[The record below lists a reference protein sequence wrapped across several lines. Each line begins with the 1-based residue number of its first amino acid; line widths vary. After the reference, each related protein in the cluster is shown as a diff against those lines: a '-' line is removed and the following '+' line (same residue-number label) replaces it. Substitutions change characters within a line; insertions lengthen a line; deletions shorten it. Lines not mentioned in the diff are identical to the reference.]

1 MKRPRSIGK
10 AFLDDG
16 KNERHQQL
24 LATIA
29 ARLDCV
35 RGGMTDTDFAQLVGD
50 VARTSA
56 RFAQIDASAYR
67 RALPRSRLSGRATSS
82 RRSEI
87 RPSAQLSDWAF
98 GGSVFGSVGMSA
110 MRSWASDAAE
120 LAA

>member
-1 MKRPRSIGK
+1 MH
-10 AFLDDG
+10 DE

-35 RGGMTDTDFAQLVGD
+35 RGGMTDNDFAQLVGD
-50 VARTSA
+50 VARTA
-56 RFAQIDASAYR
+56 GRFAQIDAAHFEQ
-67 RALPRSRLSGRATSS
+67 PFPPSRLSGRATSS

-87 RPSAQLSDWAF
+87 RPFAQLADWAF